1 MKLQDIQEDVK
12 SAMKLIGKGVVS
24 CDTTPFSAGVSDSHC
39 PFPVPAGLIP
49 TMALCT

>member
-12 SAMKLIGKGVVS
+12 SAMKLIGKEV
-24 CDTTPFSAGVSDSHC
+24 VSDSHC